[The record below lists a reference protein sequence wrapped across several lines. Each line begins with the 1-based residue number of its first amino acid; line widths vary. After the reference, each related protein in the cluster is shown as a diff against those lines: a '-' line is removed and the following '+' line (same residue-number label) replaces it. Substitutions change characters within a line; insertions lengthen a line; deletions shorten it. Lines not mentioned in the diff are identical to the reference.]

1 MYTYNK
7 TSTPNILNST
17 PYISIHLTKEKKE
30 RIRYSYFFVLWQTQ
44 TLKWPKEKC
53 KVEFWIFGDTK
64 TYSIVGELY
73 FTEFVE

>member
-44 TLKWPKEKC
+44 TLKWPKKNA
-53 KVEFWIFGDTK
+53 KLNFGFLGIQRHIQSWES
-64 TYSIVGELY
+64 YILQNL
-73 FTEFVE
+73 